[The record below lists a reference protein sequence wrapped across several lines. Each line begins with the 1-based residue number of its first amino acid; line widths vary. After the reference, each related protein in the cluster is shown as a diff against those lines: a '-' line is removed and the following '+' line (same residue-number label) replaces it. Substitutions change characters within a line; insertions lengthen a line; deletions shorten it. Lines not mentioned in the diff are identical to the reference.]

1 MFETNELLYIG
12 IIIGGLVLGIVI
24 SIFSNARNLLR
35 LGHLIGISVYMVLVF
50 VFITHYAKLKTSRP
64 QKYKKNLKRPFGD
77 ENCKQLD
84 CVEPLKNTYE
94 MLYLDDGADF
104 SVKDTSQ
111 TAETI
116 IKKCR
121 VYYDW
126 KSETGLIADKST
138 YAETCYVVPHDNKQR
153 SEKYRPTKSGQLKAR
168 NLFLYDFFIKSS
180 FNSCASGDLQNDYV
194 NIESLNL
201 AIRLGCRFLDFEVY
215 TIDGVPSVATSTNR
229 DSFHFKES
237 LNHIPLEEVLK
248 TVKENA
254 MSASGCKNHTDPLLL
269 HFRIKTVQRT
279 TYRKMASLLNGLFG
293 TAIITES
300 DSDYAT
306 GNDRSPFSLPIEY
319 TFGRVFVIFNNYA
332 GGDIFPVN
340 FVLSDHMMNGDR
352 GDIQKMRTAITT
364 WSGDNH
370 HRTGM
375 YSKRE
380 YLAVLYT
387 DETKEKQYSV
397 MSKKTVN
404 NPEQPYAQIDLTYM
418 FMELPTNNT
427 SFNPS
432 YKTINTSIKDSF
444 NFHMTIYSNTANNN
458 LKRPNIERH
467 KISQIVPICIQEF
480 QLNHNDPTKDK
491 DKNKGDHIVIDLWWK
506 FFQSALYDPYR
517 NGISSDDIRAVGL
530 RQRIP
535 KYKKILVLAD
545 FTMPK
550 NVDDRPLN
558 FWEEYTKSK
567 T

>member
-12 IIIGGLVLGIVI
+12 ILIGGLVLGIVI

-64 QKYKKNLKRPFGD
+64 QKYKKNLKQPFGD

-104 SVKDTSQ
+104 KVSDTS
-111 TAETI
+111 TAAETI
-116 IKKCR
+116 IKKCS

-126 KSETGLIADKST
+126 KSETGLIADKNA

-168 NLFLYDFFIKSS
+168 DLFLYDYFIKSS

-201 AIRLGCRFLDFEVY
+201 AIRMGCRFLDFEVY

-340 FVLSDHMMNGDR
+340 FRLSDHMMTGDR
-352 GDIQKMRTAITT
+352 GDLREMSTAITT

-370 HRTGM
+370 TRTGM
-375 YSKRE
+375 YAKRE
-380 YLAVLYT
+380 YLMVLYN
-387 DETKEKQYSV
+387 DETNDKHYRVMLEKSV
-397 MSKKTVN
+397 AM
-404 NPEQPYAQIDLTYM
+404 PDEPYANIDLTYM
-418 FMELPTNNT
+418 YMMWPSGGSSFDASYKSINEKVLRNGSFILNQHLPTT
-427 SFNPS
+427 APIEKG
-432 YKTINTSIKDSF
+432 KTV
-444 NFHMTIYSNTANNN
+444 
-458 LKRPNIERH
+458 
-467 KISQIVPICIQEF
+467 QIVPICIQEF
-480 QLNHNDPTKDK
+480 QLEPKSKDK
-491 DKNKGDHIVIDLWWK
+491 DDKEKGGYLIIEQWWR
-506 FFQSALYDPYR
+506 FFHSVLYDRYT
-517 NGISSDDIRAVGL
+517 SLSEDDVRAVGL

-535 KYKKILVLAD
+535 KYKIVTILSD
-545 FTMPK
+545 ITMPK
-550 NVDDRPLN
+550 NLKNTPIKLWDKITSEDDGN
-558 FWEEYTKSK
+558 
-567 T
+567 

>member
-1 MFETNELLYIG
+1 MFETNELLYIS
-12 IIIGGLVLGIVI
+12 ILIGGLVLGIVI
-24 SIFSNARNLLR
+24 SIFSNASNILR

-64 QKYKKNLKRPFGD
+64 QKYKENLKKPFGHG
-77 ENCKQLD
+77 NCAQLD

-104 SVKDTSQ
+104 RVSDTSED
-111 TAETI
+111 ANKI
-116 IKKCR
+116 IKKCS

-126 KSETGLIADKST
+126 KSTTSLEEDRKN
-138 YAETCYVVPHDNKQR
+138 YAERCYVVPGDLKQR
-153 SEKYRPTKSGQLKAR
+153 SEKYRPTKSGQIKAR
-168 NLFLYDFFIKSS
+168 DLFLYDYFIKSS

-248 TVKENA
+248 TVKEIA

-269 HFRIKTVQRT
+269 HFRIKTVQRS

-300 DSDYAT
+300 DGDYAT

-340 FVLSDHMMNGDR
+340 FRLSDHMMTGDR
-352 GDIQKMRTAITT
+352 GDLRGMSTAITT

-370 HRTGM
+370 TRTGM
-375 YSKRE
+375 YAKRE
-380 YLAVLYT
+380 YLMVLYNDETNDKHYRVMLEKSVTMPDEPYAVL
-387 DETKEKQYSV
+387 
-397 MSKKTVN
+397 
-404 NPEQPYAQIDLTYM
+404 DLTYM
-418 FMELPTNNT
+418 YMMWPSGGASFDASYKNINSKVKRTGNFILNKHLPTT
-427 SFNPS
+427 AAIEKG
-432 YKTINTSIKDSF
+432 KTV
-444 NFHMTIYSNTANNN
+444 
-458 LKRPNIERH
+458 
-467 KISQIVPICIQEF
+467 QIVPICIQEF
-480 QLNHNDPTKDK
+480 QVDHKVPEKD
-491 DKNKGDHIVIDLWWK
+491 DKEKGEYVVMDRWWR
-506 FFQSALYDPYR
+506 FFYSALYDRYSPL
-517 NGISSDDIRAVGL
+517 SEDDVRAVGL

-535 KYKKILVLAD
+535 KYKIVTVLAD
-545 FTMPK
+545 ITMPK
-550 NVDDRPLN
+550 NMNDRPIG
-558 FWEEYTKSK
+558 FMDEYNSQLERGGK
-567 T
+567 

>member
-12 IIIGGLVLGIVI
+12 ILIGGLVLGIVI

-64 QKYKKNLKRPFGD
+64 QKYKKNLKIPFGD

-116 IKKCR
+116 IKKCS

-126 KSETGLIADKST
+126 KSETGLISDKST

-168 NLFLYDFFIKSS
+168 DLFLYDFFIKSS

-340 FVLSDHMMNGDR
+340 FRLSDHMMTGDR
-352 GDIQKMRTAITT
+352 GDLREMSTAITT

-370 HRTGM
+370 TRTGM
-375 YSKRE
+375 YAKRE
-380 YLAVLYT
+380 YLMVLYNDETNDKHYRVMLEKSVTIPDEPYAVL
-387 DETKEKQYSV
+387 
-397 MSKKTVN
+397 
-404 NPEQPYAQIDLTYM
+404 DLTYM
-418 FMELPTNNT
+418 YMMWPSGGSSFDASYKSINEKVLRNGNFILNQHLPTT
-427 SFNPS
+427 ARIEKG
-432 YKTINTSIKDSF
+432 KTV
-444 NFHMTIYSNTANNN
+444 
-458 LKRPNIERH
+458 
-467 KISQIVPICIQEF
+467 QIVPICIQEF
-480 QLNHNDPTKDK
+480 QVEPKSKEKD
-491 DKNKGDHIVIDLWWK
+491 DKEKGDYIVIEQWWR
-506 FFQSALYDPYR
+506 FFYSVLYDRYSPL
-517 NGISSDDIRAVGL
+517 SEDDVRAVGL

-535 KYKKILVLAD
+535 KYKIVTVLSD
-545 FTMPK
+545 ITMPK
-550 NVDDRPLN
+550 NLKNKPIKLWDKITS
-558 FWEEYTKSK
+558 EEDGN
-567 T
+567 